1 MATTT
6 KRWTRWTNARG
17 TTLEGIGGD
26 ERTSVY
32 VQKNRWYMR
41 GDEPY
46 AWTISR
52 LVKDPAKPLGAKL
65 QTIAEGEED
74 TLPLARK
81 AAEAWL
87 EKESIADAMLAE
99 NAASKKNGGV
109 PFWSDEALI
118 QAFENEGVSHS
129 DAIAC
134 VEGAKKIPQ
143 GAWLSANVPADR
155 IRSDEEQAAI
165 DRVELRLGDEP
176 IGGRYPLLS
185 RIASGEQAKIDEE
198 IDRFDR
204 RNERRSEER
213 PFVPAW
219 RRRELERLERGES
232 AGKELGIADEP
243 IALDDDED
251 PDRIACAREGH
262 PGGYGEEPV
271 VCLRCGQAI
280 PERRFSRRSLEQA
293 GASVSAPKEI
303 VELAVEL
310 DVPIFL
316 AGEVYDAESRYAR
329 TGLTGDAEKA
339 VAKRAE
345 VVERAA
351 AAEARSIEVLRT
363 ARQMG
368 VSPDKAARILDRRE
382 ADADVAFLERERARL
397 GPDAALPEHWGSAD
411 IREARIRSEAADA
424 ARRAGLR

>member
-1 MATTT
+1 MAT
-6 KRWTRWTNARG
+6 KRWTRWNRRGG
-17 TTLEGIGGD
+17 TTLELGNEDDG
-26 ERTSVY
+26 RTVVY
-32 VQKNRWYMR
+32 VQTNRWYMR

-46 AWTISR
+46 VWTVSR
-52 LVKDPAKPLGAKL
+52 LVKAPEKPLGAKL
-65 QTIAEGEED
+65 QDVATGEED
-74 TLPLARK
+74 TLPAARK

-87 EKESIADAMLAE
+87 AKESIADWMLSE

-109 PFWSDEALI
+109 PFWNDEALV

-143 GAWLSANVPADR
+143 GAWLSANVAPER

-165 DRVELRLGDEP
+165 DRVELRLGDEAIATYGNRGSSTSHDCGDHASSAP
-176 IGGRYPLLS
+176 PCDPLTGRYPGADPNAME
-185 RIASGEQAKIDEE
+185 RAAAIA
-198 IDRFDR
+198 
-204 RNERRSEER
+204 

-219 RRRELERLERGES
+219 RRRELERVARGET
-232 AGKELGIADEP
+232 AGKDLGLRDEP
-243 IALDDDED
+243 MGEIVPEYESAPVDPVLDDDAD

-262 PGGYGEEPV
+262 PGGYGEDPV

-293 GASVSAPKEI
+293 AASVGAPKEI
-303 VELAVEL
+303 LALAIEL

-316 AGEVYDAESRYAR
+316 AGEVYDAEGRYAR
-329 TGLTGDAEKA
+329 TGLTIDAEKA
-339 VAKRAE
+339 VAKRQE
-345 VVERAA
+345 VVERTV

-368 VSPDKAARILDRRE
+368 VSPDAAARILDRK
-382 ADADVAFLERERARL
+382 
-397 GPDAALPEHWGSAD
+397 AAG
-411 IREARIRSEAADA
+411 R
-424 ARRAGLR
+424 